1 MNEKEKSAHGAA
13 TPLGT
18 YVDHEQEQY
27 NTDQKKSEI
36 RKLVVEIFDLSLQ
49 LQRQMEL

>member
-18 YVDHEQEQY
+18 QLNRQEQY

-36 RKLVVEIFDLSLQ
+36 RKLMGLLEESGKEQ
-49 LQRQMEL
+49 